1 MMAALRVATLNIRTS
16 AAPDGRNAWWLRR
29 RSTLAAIRNLDA
41 DLIGLQEVH
50 ATQLAWLTP
59 HLSDTYEVV
68 SRGRAREDHGE
79 RTMVLARRSAVTVR
93 GVEARWYSD
102 TPDQPASRHW
112 GNRLPR
118 FALFTQ
124 VEAADRTFTFVAT
137 HLDHASAESRAAS
150 ASALTSWL
158 ANDGIAHAAIV
169 VGDTNCAADDPILRP
184 LLDLPMTDA
193 LAHLP
198 GRGPQ
203 SATFHAWRGSSDGTR
218 MDQVLVGAGWRVESS
233 LIDRARPRGRLP
245 SDHWPVVA
253 SIEPTS

>member
-1 MMAALRVATLNIRTS
+1 MRVATLNIRTS
-16 AAPDGRNAWWLRR
+16 TAPDGRNAWWLRR
-29 RSTLAAIRNLDA
+29 KATLAAIRGLEA

-59 HLSDTYEVV
+59 HLHDEFEMV

-79 RTMVLARRSAVTVR
+79 RTAVLARRSRVSVD
-93 GVEARWYSD
+93 GVEARWYSE
-102 TPDQPASRHW
+102 TPDKPASCHW

-118 FALFTQ
+118 FALLTR
-124 VEAADRTFTFVAT
+124 VAAEGRSFTFVST
-137 HLDHASAESRAAS
+137 HFDHASGESRAAS
-150 ASALTSWL
+150 ADALARWL
-158 ANDGIAHAAIV
+158 ANDGVAHASVV

-184 LLDLPMTDA
+184 LLDLPMIDA

-203 SATFHAWRGSSDGTR
+203 SATFHAWRGTSDGTR
-218 MDQVLVGAGWRVESS
+218 MDQILVGPGWEVTAS
-233 LIDRARPRGRLP
+233 LIDRARPRGRMP

-253 SIEPTS
+253 NLAPVL